1 MGSAASSGLPFFF
14 KKLLLVWGYMEYKV
28 IGNKEIENALSTIG
42 RDIKKSSLLS
52 GNWSEPYA
60 LAIMVMDNVKPDAEV
75 HESKRDL
82 WYVVSGKGIF
92 ILGGT
97 LVDRKDKGEGEL
109 TGSSIEGGE
118 IFEVGGGDVI
128 DIPAGVAHQI
138 DARGERLEM
147 LIVKISK

>member
-1 MGSAASSGLPFFF
+1 MD
-14 KKLLLVWGYMEYKV
+14 YKV
-28 IGNKEIENALSTIG
+28 LNQDQAKNAFGQIGK
-42 RDIKKSSLLS
+42 DIKKAILQS
-52 GNWSEPYA
+52 GGWSGSYA
-60 LAIMVMDNVKPDAEV
+60 LATMVMDNVKPDAEI

-97 LVDRKDKGEGEL
+97 LVDKKDKGKGEL
-109 TGSSIEGGE
+109 TGSSIERGE
-118 IFEVGGGDVI
+118 IFEVGAGDVI
-128 DIPAGVAHQI
+128 DIPAGVPHQI